1 MVLNS
6 FYVYMSKNMSS
17 YSIIVEKTFLSTVK
31 YVGTFV
37 KKAVDPYE
45 VSYIP
50 WLYRSILMLK
60 RQLADPES
68 LSGLLP
74 RAGLGDK
81 GGVWGGLPKPQ
92 FPHSELS

>member
-1 MVLNS
+1 
-6 FYVYMSKNMSS
+6 MSS

-60 RQLADPES
+60 RYCRD
-68 LSGLLP
+68 
-74 RAGLGDK
+74 
-81 GGVWGGLPKPQ
+81 
-92 FPHSELS
+92 HSSFMLDLE